1 MSYYNLVKR
10 NLNFFFNNL
19 SKPEDRI
26 QDTIQDSNLNLE
38 GGAKKKKKSTKKK
51 FNVLDFDINDLEVAD
66 EEVFTNSRS
75 VNPFLKK
82 KTEGELA
89 EQIED
94 DDEGKPVNKNEDDTT
109 ENDLSESN
117 TDLNDARTKVDED
130 ESNDNKDKV
139 DEDEDEIDAEE
150 IDFENNLN
158 ADLDEESDDNSEEES
173 DDNSD
178 DIDNDYLKDYFN
190 NSVTFGGRNISAIK
204 DELGSDK
211 DIEEYTKNVSGG
223 LTGGNMKPI
232 KRYNHKLYPYN
243 LN

>member
-19 SKPEDRI
+19 SEPE
-26 QDTIQDSNLNLE
+26 DTIQDSNLNFE
-38 GGAKKKKKSTKKK
+38 GGAKTKKKSTKKK

-75 VNPFLKK
+75 VNPFLKR
-82 KTEGELA
+82 KTEGEIA

-94 DDEGKPVNKNEDDTT
+94 DDEGKPVNEDENDTT

-130 ESNDNKDKV
+130 ESNDNKDKT
-139 DEDEDEIDAEE
+139 DEDEDEIDAKD
-150 IDFENNLN
+150 IDFE
-158 ADLDEESDDNSEEES
+158 DESEDES

-178 DIDNDYLKDYFN
+178 DDINNDYLKDYFN

-223 LTGGNMKPI
+223 LTGGNMKPV
-232 KRYNHKLYPYN
+232 KKYNHKLYPYN

>member
-19 SKPEDRI
+19 SEPEDEI
-26 QDTIQDSNLNLE
+26 QNSNLNFE
-38 GGAKKKKKSTKKK
+38 GGAKKKKKSNKKK
-51 FNVLDFDINDLEVAD
+51 FNVLDFDINDLEFAD

-82 KTEGELA
+82 KTEGELV

-94 DDEGKPVNKNEDDTT
+94 DDEGKPINDNEIDDE
-109 ENDLSESN
+109 ENELSETN
-117 TDLNDARTKVDED
+117 TDLNETKTKIDED
-130 ESNDNKDKV
+130 ESGEVNENME
-139 DEDEDEIDAEE
+139 EDSDEINGED

-158 ADLDEESDDNSEEES
+158 DDL

-178 DIDNDYLKDYFN
+178 SDSEDNSDDFDNDYLKDYFN

-204 DELGSDK
+204 EELGSDK

>member
-19 SKPEDRI
+19 SEPEDEI
-26 QDTIQDSNLNLE
+26 QNSNLNFE
-38 GGAKKKKKSTKKK
+38 GGAKKKKKSNKKK
-51 FNVLDFDINDLEVAD
+51 FNVLDFDINDLEFAD

-82 KTEGELA
+82 KTEGELV

-94 DDEGKPVNKNEDDTT
+94 DDEGKPINDNEIDDE
-109 ENDLSESN
+109 ENELSETN
-117 TDLNDARTKVDED
+117 TDLNETKTKIDED
-130 ESNDNKDKV
+130 KSGEVNENME
-139 DEDEDEIDAEE
+139 EDSDEINGED

-158 ADLDEESDDNSEEES
+158 DDL

-178 DIDNDYLKDYFN
+178 SDSEDNSDDFDNDYLKDYFN

-204 DELGSDK
+204 EELGSDK

>member
-19 SKPEDRI
+19 SEPEDM
-26 QDTIQDSNLNLE
+26 IQDSNLNFE

-51 FNVLDFDINDLEVAD
+51 FNVLDFDINDLEVTD

-82 KTEGELA
+82 QTEGELK
-89 EQIED
+89 EQIKD
-94 DDEGKPVNKNEDDTT
+94 DDEGKPINENEIEKR
-109 ENDLSESN
+109 ENELSESN
-117 TDLNDARTKVDED
+117 NDLNEIKTKIDENESED
-130 ESNDNKDKV
+130 ETNDNNDGI
-139 DEDEDEIDAEE
+139 DEDEDEINGED

-158 ADLDEESDDNSEEES
+158 ADIDDNSEEES
-173 DDNSD
+173 EDDF
-178 DIDNDYLKDYFN
+178 DNDYLKDYFN

-223 LTGGNMKPI
+223 LTGGKMKPI

>member
-19 SKPEDRI
+19 SEPED
-26 QDTIQDSNLNLE
+26 TTQDSNLNLE

-150 IDFENNLN
+150 IDFE
-158 ADLDEESDDNSEEES
+158 DESEEES
-173 DDNSD
+173 EESNDDVN
-178 DIDNDYLKDYFN
+178 NEYLKDYFN

>member
-19 SKPEDRI
+19 SEPEN
-26 QDTIQDSNLNLE
+26 TIQDSNLNLE

-82 KTEGELA
+82 TTEGELA
-89 EQIED
+89 EQIKD
-94 DDEGKPVNKNEDDTT
+94 DDEGKPINDNEDDTT
-109 ENDLSESN
+109 ENELSESN

-130 ESNDNKDKV
+130 ESNDNKDKT
-139 DEDEDEIDAEE
+139 DEDEDKIDLEE
-150 IDFENNLN
+150 IDFE
-158 ADLDEESDDNSEEES
+158 EESDDNSEEES
-173 DDNSD
+173 EESND
-178 DIDNDYLKDYFN
+178 DINNDYLKDYFN

>member
-19 SKPEDRI
+19 SEPEDTT
-26 QDTIQDSNLNLE
+26 QNSNLNFE
-38 GGAKKKKKSTKKK
+38 GGAKKNKKSTKKK

-82 KTEGELA
+82 TSEGELT
-89 EQIED
+89 EQIKD
-94 DDEGKPVNKNEDDTT
+94 DDEGKPINED
-109 ENDLSESN
+109 ENDSIENNLSESN
-117 TDLNDARTKVDED
+117 SDLNETKTKIDED
-130 ESNDNKDKV
+130 ESNDNKNKT
-139 DEDEDEIDAEE
+139 DEDEDKIDLEE
-150 IDFENNLN
+150 IDFE
-158 ADLDEESDDNSEEES
+158 EESDDNSEEES
-173 DDNSD
+173 DD
-178 DIDNDYLKDYFN
+178 DITNYYLKDYFN

-223 LTGGNMKPI
+223 LTGGNMKQI

>member
-19 SKPEDRI
+19 SEPEDET
-26 QDTIQDSNLNLE
+26 QNSNLNFE
-38 GGAKKKKKSTKKK
+38 GGAKKKKKSNKKK

-82 KTEGELA
+82 TLEGEEA
-89 EQIED
+89 ERIED
-94 DDEGKPVNKNEDDTT
+94 DEEGKPINSSEIEEEENE
-109 ENDLSESN
+109 LSESN
-117 TDLNDARTKVDED
+117 SGVNDARTKVGEDDSEEDGEKDMEEDSDEINGED
-130 ESNDNKDKV
+130 IDFGYNLNDN
-139 DEDEDEIDAEE
+139 
-150 IDFENNLN
+150 L
-158 ADLDEESDDNSEEES
+158 DDNSDS

-178 DIDNDYLKDYFN
+178 DFDEGYLKEYFSD
-190 NSVTFGGRNISAIK
+190 SVTFGGRNISAIK

-211 DIEEYTKNVSGG
+211 DIEDYTKNVSGG

-232 KRYNHKLYPYN
+232 RRYNHKLYPYN